1 MALAHNVYF
10 SLHDHS
16 EGARARLIQA
26 CRTHLT
32 AHPGILFFA
41 CGELVADLRREV
53 NDTDFDVALHV
64 VFLNRAAH
72 DAYQEAPA
80 HLRFIAENK
89 AGWGKVRV
97 FDSVVEQ
104 TPATTS

>member
-1 MALAHNVYF
+1 MVLAHNVFF

-26 CRTHLT
+26 CRIHLA

-41 CGELVADLRREV
+41 CGELAADLRREV
-53 NDTDFDVALHV
+53 NDTDFDVALHI
-64 VFLNRAAH
+64 VFTNRATH
-72 DAYQEAPA
+72 DAYQETAA

-89 AGWGKVRV
+89 DGWKQVRV

-104 TPATTS
+104 SPATTS